1 MTLNEK
7 INWANLL
14 IAFGISYAIL
24 TNYREYKTLKK
35 IYTAVNSPESVPSGK
50 DVILINK
57 IKNEVLD
64 NIEKSDLF
72 NKFGKQFVLDSIR
85 NTSFKI
91 VDTIDF
97 LGSEEGYMTLACFL
111 DISKIKNQIK
121 NHLLDVPSGD
131 NFIIIQ
137 RSTMRKPNAA
147 SSITHE
153 IYHYLDKLI
162 GGNKNYSE
170 KSKLSRFIDTRVDN
184 KESAIR
190 KLSIILFEEMP
201 DAKKMPM
208 LEYTYKDVTIDRE
221 YFSSDVEIFARYKT
235 LKHDMVK
242 QGVLSDSNE
251 KLTINKISEFLS
263 QCDPDEKLRN
273 FRFIFYLDLGKLDEL
288 DKIL

>member
-35 IYTAVNSPESVPSGK
+35 IYTAVNSPTSIPSGE
-50 DVILINK
+50 DAILIGR
-57 IKNEVLD
+57 IKNEVLSD
-64 NIEKSDLF
+64 IEKSNLF

-85 NTSFKI
+85 NTNFKI

-97 LGSEEGYMTLACFL
+97 LESEEGYMTLACFL
-111 DISKIKNQIK
+111 DISRIKNQIK
-121 NHLLDVPSGD
+121 NHLLNVPSGD

-137 RSTMRKPNAA
+137 RSTMTKPNIA
-147 SSITHE
+147 STITHE

-162 GGNKNYSE
+162 GDDNDYSR
-170 KSKLSRFIDTRVDN
+170 KSKLSRFIDTRVDD
-184 KESAIR
+184 KEAAIR
-190 KLSIILFEEMP
+190 KLSIILFEELP
-201 DAKKMPM
+201 DTKKMDI
-208 LEYTYKDVTIDRE
+208 LLDTYNDISNDRK

-235 LKHDMVK
+235 LKHDMVR

-251 KLTINKISEFLS
+251 KLTIRKIAEFLS
-263 QCDPDEKLRN
+263 RCEPDEKLRN